1 MTRAWQEMSHE
12 ELTEELEAGRTEARR
27 RMAQMARLLG
37 MGQTSGKRGRP
48 AANPFDFAGED
59 QEESEDAA
67 SAAAS

>member
-1 MTRAWQEMSHE
+1 MTHE
-12 ELTEELEAGRTEARR
+12 ELTEELELARTEAKR

-59 QEESEDAA
+59 PEESEDAA
-67 SAAAS
+67 NGAAS